1 MMPVT
6 EAKGKLVIIG
16 GNEEREGDCS
26 ILKEFISVAGGT
38 RARLVVLTVA
48 TDEFREAMAEYRA
61 AFKGLGVDEVEA
73 YDVSQRID
81 ADNEKALAAIE
92 KATGIFF
99 TGGDQLKITALLG
112 GTHMH
117 ELLHQRYQKG
127 TVIAGTSA
135 GAAMMSNS
143 MFIRG
148 ESDNNPRLGGM
159 EIGPGMDFLVG
170 AMIDTHFSQRGRI
183 GRLLTAVAH
192 YPQDLGFGID
202 ENTAMIVEGKEFRVV
217 GEGAVTV
224 VDAGAIT
231 FTSLPDV
238 GEGESL
244 ALYDVKLHVLPEGHR
259 FDLERRAPIVEKRAA
274 RKNGQP
280 KSSKQKGRNK
290 DNK

>member
-1 MMPVT
+1 MAVT

-16 GNEEREGDCS
+16 GAEEREGECGV
-26 ILKEFISVAGGT
+26 LKEFITLAGGA
-38 RARLVVLTVA
+38 RARIVVMTVA
-48 TDEFREAMAEYRA
+48 TDLYKEAMTEYRA
-61 AFKGLGVDEVEA
+61 AFKSLGVDHIEA
-73 YDVSQRID
+73 FDVSQRLD
-81 ADNEKALAAIE
+81 TQDEKALAALE

-112 GTHMH
+112 GTKMH
-117 ELLHQRYQKG
+117 DLLHERFRKG

-143 MFIRG
+143 MFISG
-148 ESDNNPRLGGM
+148 ASDNNPRFGGM

-170 AMIDTHFSQRGRI
+170 AMIDTHFSQRGRM

-202 ENTAMIVEGKEFRVV
+202 ENTAMVVEGREFRVV

-231 FTSLPDV
+231 FTNLPDI
-238 GEGESL
+238 GEDESL
-244 ALYDVKLHVLPEGHR
+244 ALYDVKIHVLPEGHR
-259 FDLERRAPIVEKRAA
+259 FDLEKRAPIIEKRVK
-274 RKNGQP
+274 RNGQ
-280 KSSKQKGRNK
+280 SKTSKPKGRAK
-290 DNK
+290 G

>member
-1 MMPVT
+1 MPVT

-16 GNEEREGDCS
+16 GKEEREGDCS
-26 ILKEFISVAGGT
+26 ILKEFISVAGG
-38 RARLVVLTVA
+38 ARSRIVVLTVA
-48 TDEFREAMAEYRA
+48 TDEFKEAMAEYKA
-61 AFKGLGVDEVEA
+61 AFRGLGVDEVEA
-73 YDVSQRID
+73 YDVSQRVD

-112 GTHMH
+112 GTRMH
-117 ELLHQRYQKG
+117 ELLHQRFQKG

-192 YPQDLGFGID
+192 YPQDLGFGVD

-231 FTSLPDV
+231 FTNLPDI

-244 ALYDVKLHVLPEGHR
+244 ALYDVKLHVLPDGHR
-259 FDLERRAPIVEKRAA
+259 FDLEKREPIVEKRAPS

>member
-1 MMPVT
+1 MPIT

-16 GNEEREGDCS
+16 GAEEREGDCS
-26 ILKEFISVAGGT
+26 ILKEFITLAGGA
-38 RARLVVLTVA
+38 RARIVVMTVA
-48 TDEFREAMAEYRA
+48 TSLYREAMAEYKA
-61 AFKGLGVDEVEA
+61 AFKSLGIDHVEA
-73 YDVSQRID
+73 YDVSERLD
-81 ADNEKALAAIE
+81 AKNEKALAALE

-112 GTHMH
+112 GTEMH
-117 ELLHQRYQKG
+117 DLLHEKYRKG

-143 MFIRG
+143 MFISG
-148 ESDNNPRLGGM
+148 ASETNPRFGGM

-202 ENTAMIVEGKEFRVV
+202 ENTAMIVEGREFRVM

-231 FTSLPDV
+231 YTNLPDIS
-238 GEGESL
+238 EGDGL

-259 FDLERRAPIVEKRAA
+259 FDLEKRAPILEKRSTDK
-274 RKNGQP
+274 KNGHS
-280 KSSKQKGRNK
+280 KSSKQKGRHNK
-290 DNK
+290 G

>member
-1 MMPVT
+1 MPVT

-16 GNEEREGDCS
+16 GKEDREDDCR
-26 ILKEFISVAGGT
+26 ILKEFVTLAGG
-38 RARLVVLTVA
+38 ARSRIVILTVA
-48 TDEFREAMAEYRA
+48 TDLFREAMAEYRA
-61 AFKGLGVDEVEA
+61 VFKGLGVDHIEA
-73 YDVSQRID
+73 YDVSQRVD
-81 ADNEKALAAIE
+81 TEDEKALKAIE

-112 GTHMH
+112 GTKMH
-117 ELLHQRYQKG
+117 NLLHERYQKG

-143 MFIRG
+143 MFISG
-148 ESDNNPRLGGM
+148 SSDSNPRVGGM

-170 AMIDTHFSQRGRI
+170 AMIDTHFSERGRI

-192 YPQDLGFGID
+192 YPQDLGFGVD

-231 FTSLPDV
+231 FTNLPDI
-238 GEGESL
+238 GEDESL

-259 FDLERRAPIVEKRAA
+259 FRSGKASANR
-274 RKNGQP
+274 
-280 KSSKQKGRNK
+280 
-290 DNK
+290 

>member
-1 MMPVT
+1 MPVT

-16 GNEEREGDCS
+16 GKEDREGDCS
-26 ILKEFISVAGGT
+26 ILKEFITLAGGA
-38 RARLVVLTVA
+38 RARIVIMTVA
-48 TDEFREAMAEYRA
+48 TDLFREAMAEYKA
-61 AFKGLGVDEVEA
+61 AFKSLGVDHVEA

-81 ADNEKALAAIE
+81 TGDEKALAAIE

-112 GTHMH
+112 GTRMH
-117 ELLHQRYQKG
+117 DLLHEKYQKG

-143 MFIRG
+143 MFISG
-148 ESDNNPRLGGM
+148 TSDSNPRFGGM

-192 YPQDLGFGID
+192 YPQDIGFGID

-231 FTSLPDV
+231 FTNLPDIS
-238 GEGESL
+238 EDESL

-259 FDLERRAPIVEKRAA
+259 FNLEKREPVVEKRAK
-274 RKNGQP
+274 KNGHS

-290 DNK
+290 G